1 MTEATGEAKVPYS
14 RWTEIVL
21 PLLRYIAQ
29 HESSSR
35 DKPRIHENAQTAVK
49 LAIEMGLE
57 DRKNEVADEM
67 YRLVDE
73 GYVNYQDVTLTPW
86 GYGYFGLSL
95 TGKGARKI
103 RLWPPDDLV
112 DALQAYIDLQIE
124 QAESDEERQRWKR
137 FKQFMA
143 DLTPPLVG
151 EAIKWVISA
160 AG

>member
-1 MTEATGEAKVPYS
+1 MPYS

-29 HESSSR
+29 HESTSR
-35 DKPRIHENAQTAVK
+35 DKPQIYDNAQTAVD

-57 DRKNEVADEM
+57 NRKNEVVDEM

-73 GYVNYQDVTLTPW
+73 KYIKYNKVIRTPS
-86 GYGYFGLSL
+86 GDGYFGLSL

-103 RLWPPDDLV
+103 ELWPPDDLV
-112 DALQAYIDLQIE
+112 DALQSYINLQIK

-137 FKQFMA
+137 FKQLIE
-143 DLTPPLVG
+143 DITPPLIG
-151 EAIKWVISA
+151 DAIKWVISA